1 MKKIMLLLIVL
12 LLSFSFTTGCS
23 NDDKTNDAET
33 PSTDQETS
41 AGGETSSDKETADV
55 TWLTFTN
62 DEHNFTLEYPSDWTI
77 VDSVNYGIVLRP
89 YEETQTTF
97 YVDTYTSMYSDVT
110 MSDYVDEMMGNLM
123 RIRDTA
129 TFEDPYNIDING
141 YPFTGLVYQET
152 ADDGEVYHYQ
162 EYFTANGYGYIMYY
176 VIPENEYDA
185 IAPIMDEI
193 AMTFQFTK

>member
-41 AGGETSSDKETADV
+41 AGGETSSGGETTDI

-62 DEHNFTLEYPSDWTI
+62 DGHQFTLEYPSDWII
-77 VDSVNYGIVLRP
+77 VDSNYGVVLRP

-97 YVDTYTSMYSDVT
+97 YVDTHTSSYSDMT
-110 MSDYVDEMMGNLM
+110 IDDYVDEMMGNLM

-129 TFEDPYNIDING
+129 TFGEPYNVDING
-141 YPFTGLVYQET
+141 YSFTGLTYQET
-152 ADDGEVYHYQ
+152 ADDGEVYYYQ
-162 EYFTANGYGYIMYY
+162 SYFTANGYGYIMYY
-176 VIPENEYDA
+176 VIPESEYDA